1 MTALGATLYGGFFA
15 LAALWLFVTSDGP
28 DGPDEGQS
36 QAPDF
41 SNAVSASDASAG
53 SNPMLATHSSLK

>member
-28 DGPDEGQS
+28 DEGQS

-41 SNAVSASDASAG
+41 SNPVSASDASAG